1 MIKHNPNEP
10 YLVGCLIMAII
21 TAIFNLITVISI
33 VPKLLG

>member
-1 MIKHNPNEP
+1 MVKYNPNEP

-21 TAIFNLITVISI
+21 TVIFNLITAILL